1 MSLEKDP
8 GLLQVVC
15 RGQPGWPASQASQ
28 IYLFFIIIINIGC
41 QDGCSW
47 TGPANGFTKRKK
59 QKPALWDSSWHQ
71 KTKKQKAS
79 IVFSS
84 WHQFSTEDCP
94 VGCTGPKGPCFT
106 AAPAEAVRTSTTAC
120 WTLIQIGSDGER
132 YPTPTALTN
141 FQGFG
146 SILN

>member
-59 QKPALWDSSWHQ
+59 QKPALWDTGSAVDTSFQ
-71 KTKKQKAS
+71 QR
-79 IVFSS
+79 IV
-84 WHQFSTEDCP
+84 
-94 VGCTGPKGPCFT
+94 
-106 AAPAEAVRTSTTAC
+106 
-120 WTLIQIGSDGER
+120 L
-132 YPTPTALTN
+132 
-141 FQGFG
+141 
-146 SILN
+146 